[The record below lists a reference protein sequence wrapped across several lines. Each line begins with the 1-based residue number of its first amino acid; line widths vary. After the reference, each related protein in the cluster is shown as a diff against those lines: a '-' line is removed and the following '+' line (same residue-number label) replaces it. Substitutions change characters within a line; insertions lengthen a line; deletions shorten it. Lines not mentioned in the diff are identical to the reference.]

1 MNHPEIPFCYKI
13 PAGCIRNEYFS
24 SDKAGEILCWVSGG
38 RASYYLSL
46 DCGLEE
52 TLDKTNGYISPSVIA
67 LWYIKWDGVDPSIE
81 EGVLE
86 RET

>member
-13 PAGCIRNEYFS
+13 PARCIRNKYFS

-67 LWYIKWDGVDPSIE
+67 LLYIKWDGVDPSIE
-81 EGVLE
+81 EGVLDKE
-86 RET
+86 A